1 MPRKPRPGPRRNRT
15 DLPPVA
21 APGGPAQAPVSYTG
35 GPYGSRKRNEE
46 AQRVAPLPDRSTD
59 TLVAAAE
66 RAQQAAGGRGGQ
78 PDLAAF
84 VEAAQQVQP
93 PPQGGLFAAP
103 SSRPAEP
110 VTAGLPVGPGP
121 GPEALPAM
129 PEGPD
134 PSVVL
139 WAQMLPVLE
148 ILASRPG
155 SSPEVRQLYRRI
167 RSQLPPDYY
176 ERTET

>member
-1 MPRKPRPGPRRNRT
+1 
-15 DLPPVA
+15 
-21 APGGPAQAPVSYTG
+21 
-35 GPYGSRKRNEE
+35 
-46 AQRVAPLPDRSTD
+46 
-59 TLVAAAE
+59 AE
-66 RAQQAAGGRGGQ
+66 RAQQTAGGRNSQ
-78 PDLAAF
+78 PDLTAF

-103 SSRPAEP
+103 SSRPTEP

-121 GPEALPAM
+121 GPEVLPAM

-139 WAQMLPVLE
+139 WAQMLPALE

-155 SSPEVRQLYRRI
+155 SSPEVRQLYRPI
-167 RSQLPPDYY
+167 RPQLPPDYY